1 MNYSVHPPKH
11 PKTRSHAISSVPCP
25 RSSPGLFI
33 SLSSQA
39 HAPSQTSKNSL
50 SLSLLTLGFG
60 LLSLASQMD
69 ESLASLRRP
78 KRGRPPRPRE
88 EYHAAGEDFEEE
100 EDAEAE
106 GLARPQS
113 KRKRAASAVAAAA
126 LEDQSLIDIIKHNG
140 RLISL
145 AVKKLVE
152 DYESKPKSVMFQIL
166 AMLFEA
172 CGARHEFYADYLDEA
187 DVDNVVFS
195 LVELARKGMVEDNY
209 SSKHKDLR
217 NFKENLVSFWD
228 TLVHECQNGPLFDDI
243 LFQKIKDYVV
253 ALSCTPPRV
262 YRQVASLVGLQLV
275 TSLIS
280 VAKTLSGQRETTQR
294 QLNAEKKKQSDGPLV
309 ESLNKRLSRT
319 HENITYLEEFM
330 RKIFSGLFMHRYRDV
345 DPEIRMSCI
354 KSLGTWVVSYPSLF
368 LQDIY
373 LKYLGWTLND
383 KNAGVRRT
391 SILAL
396 QSLYEV
402 DDNIPSLGLFTERFY
417 SRMIQLA
424 DDVDISVAVSA
435 IGLIKQLLRHQLL
448 SDDDLGPLYDLLID
462 EPPMI
467 RRAIGE
473 LVYDHLIAQ
482 NIKTSQSGARDVNNE
497 SSEVHIGRMLQILRE
512 FSDDPVLS
520 SYVIDDIWDDMKAMK
535 DWKCII
541 SMLLDENPL
550 TELTDMDGT
559 NLVRMLRASA
569 KKAVGERIV
578 PATDNRKLYHN
589 KAQKEILG
597 NSKHEITTAL
607 LKKYPQL
614 LRKYISDKAKISP
627 LVDMMMLMKLEMY
640 SLKRQ
645 EQNFKAA
652 IDLMVDA
659 FFKHGD
665 KDTLRSCIKA
675 ITFCCTNGQADLQNY
690 AENKLKNIEDELV
703 VKVKTAIKEV
713 ETGDDEY
720 SLLVNLKRFY
730 ELQLSKPVTN
740 DGLFED
746 MYRILSHLR
755 DMDNEVKSFLLL
767 NMYLQLAWCLH
778 AIDGENPSEAS
789 IDELLSKQS
798 SLFEQLYYFLVVLPT
813 YQKEG
818 RSTTI
823 LSCRVCVITAEMWCL
838 FKKQKYSSTRLESL
852 GYLPQLDV
860 VQNFWKLCEQ
870 QLNISDETED
880 EDANE
885 EYIED
890 TNRDVVMIAAA
901 KLVLA
906 DTVSKDYLGPEVVS
920 HYVSHGAST
929 TEIIKNLITSLRK
942 NTDNNMAALFFE
954 ALKRAYERYMV
965 HVLDGENQTLVGKSY
980 SECLDLASRLAGSYV
995 GASRNKNK
1003 SEILKIIQNG
1013 VSFAFVDL
1021 PKQLSFLEAALLPFV
1036 SKLPSSDI
1044 PDILMDVQKRTQD
1057 TNTNEDPS
1065 AWRPYFTFVEKLHD
1079 KHAKNEVLQEEK
1091 EEKPVKR
1098 RGRPRKVR
1106 DVPARNL
1113 FDGHKSSDEE
1123 SVSDSDQQGH
1133 GEDDDDDDADQP
1145 LINTFRSSAS
1155 KLRSL
1160 KVSQQGTSVQK
1171 GPPRASGSYS

>member
-1 MNYSVHPPKH
+1 
-11 PKTRSHAISSVPCP
+11 
-25 RSSPGLFI
+25 
-33 SLSSQA
+33 
-39 HAPSQTSKNSL
+39 
-50 SLSLLTLGFG
+50 
-60 LLSLASQMD
+60 MD
-69 ESLASLRRP
+69 ETLASLRRP

-88 EYHAAGEDFEEE
+88 DHLAAEDFEEE
-100 EDAEAE
+100 GEDEEAEAE
-106 GLARPQS
+106 ALARPQT
-113 KRKRAASAVAAAA
+113 KRKRAASAAAAAA
-126 LEDQSLIDIIKHNG
+126 LEDQTLIDIIKHNG
-140 RLISL
+140 RLISH

-152 DYESKPKSVMFQIL
+152 DYESDPKSVMFQIL

-172 CGARHEFYADYLDEA
+172 CGARHNFYADYLYEA
-187 DVDNVVFS
+187 DVDGVVFS
-195 LVELARKGMVEDNY
+195 LVELAKKGMVEDNY
-209 SSKHKDLR
+209 NTKQKDLK

-228 TLVHECQNGPLFDDI
+228 TLVHD
-243 LFQKIKDYVV
+243 
-253 ALSCTPPRV
+253 TPPRV

-294 QLNAEKKKQSDGPLV
+294 QLNAEKKKQTDGPIV
-309 ESLNKRLSRT
+309 ESLNKKLAHT
-319 HENITYLEEFM
+319 HKSITYLEELM

-354 KSLGTWVVSYPSLF
+354 KSLGIWVVSYPSLF

-402 DDNIPSLGLFTERFY
+402 DENIPSLGLFTERFY

-462 EPPMI
+462 EPPLI

-482 NIKTSQSGARDVNNE
+482 NIKTSQSGARDGNND

-578 PATDNRKLYHN
+578 PATDNRKMYYN
-589 KAQKEILG
+589 KGQKEILE

-627 LVDMMMLMKLEMY
+627 LIDMMMLMKLELY

-645 EQNFKAA
+645 DQHFKAA
-652 IDLMVDA
+652 IDLIADA

-665 KDTLRSCIKA
+665 KETLRSCIKA
-675 ITFCCTNGQADLQNY
+675 ITFCCTNCQADLQNY
-690 AENKLKNIEDELV
+690 AENKLKDLEDELV
-703 VKVKTAIKEV
+703 LKVKTAIKEV
-713 ETGDDEY
+713 EAGDDEY
-720 SLLVNLKRFY
+720 SLMVNLKRFY
-730 ELQLSKPVTN
+730 ELQLSKPVKN

-746 MYRILSHLR
+746 MYRILSHLK

-767 NMYLQLAWCLH
+767 NMYLQLAWCLN

-789 IDELLSKQS
+789 IDELLSRQS
-798 SLFEQLYYFLVVLPT
+798 SLFEKLYYYLVVLPT

-838 FKKQKYSSTRLESL
+838 FKKPKYSSTRLESL

-860 VQNFWKLCEQ
+860 VHNFWKLCEQ
-870 QLNISDETED
+870 QLNIPDEIED

-890 TNRDVVMIAAA
+890 TNKDVVMIAAA

-906 DTVSKDYLGPEVVS
+906 DTVSKDYLGPELVS
-920 HYVSHGAST
+920 HYASHGTST
-929 TEIIKNLITSLRK
+929 TEIIKHLITSLRK
-942 NTDNNMAALFFE
+942 NADNNMGALFFE
-954 ALKRAYERYMV
+954 ALKRAYERYMA
-965 HVLDGENQTLVGKSY
+965 HVSDGENQTLIGKSY
-980 SECLDLASRLAGSYV
+980 SECQDLAGRLAGSYV

-1003 SEILKIIQNG
+1003 SEILKIIQDG

-1044 PDILMDVQKRTQD
+1044 PDILIDVQKRTQD

-1065 AWRPYFTFVEKLHD
+1065 AWRPYFTFVEHLRD

-1133 GEDDDDDDADQP
+1133 GEDNDDDDADQP

-1160 KVSQQGTSVQK
+1160 KVSQQGTSGQK
-1171 GPPRASGSYS
+1171 GPSRASGHALTSLRMTELGSNECSRFVAL

>member
-1 MNYSVHPPKH
+1 
-11 PKTRSHAISSVPCP
+11 
-25 RSSPGLFI
+25 
-33 SLSSQA
+33 
-39 HAPSQTSKNSL
+39 
-50 SLSLLTLGFG
+50 
-60 LLSLASQMD
+60 MD
-69 ESLASLRRP
+69 ETLASLRRP

-88 EYHAAGEDFEEE
+88 DHLAAEDFEEEEEE

-106 GLARPQS
+106 ALPRPQT
-113 KRKRAASAVAAAA
+113 KRKRAASAAAAAA
-126 LEDQSLIDIIKHNG
+126 LEDQTLIDIIKHNG
-140 RLISL
+140 RLISH

-152 DYESKPKSVMFQIL
+152 DYESDPKSVMFQIL

-172 CGARHEFYADYLDEA
+172 CGARHNFYADYLYEA
-187 DVDNVVFS
+187 DVDGVVFS
-195 LVELARKGMVEDNY
+195 LVELAKKGMVEDNY
-209 SSKHKDLR
+209 NTKQKDLK

-228 TLVHECQNGPLFDDI
+228 TLVHD
-243 LFQKIKDYVV
+243 
-253 ALSCTPPRV
+253 TPPRV

-294 QLNAEKKKQSDGPLV
+294 QLNAEKKKQTDGPIV
-309 ESLNKRLSRT
+309 ESLNKRLAHT
-319 HENITYLEEFM
+319 HKSITYLEELM

-354 KSLGTWVVSYPSLF
+354 KSLGIWVVSYPSLF

-402 DDNIPSLGLFTERFY
+402 DENIPSLGLFTERFY

-462 EPPMI
+462 EPPLI

-482 NIKTSQSGARDVNNE
+482 NIKTSQSGVRDGNND

-578 PATDNRKLYHN
+578 PATDNRKLYYN
-589 KAQKEILG
+589 KGQKEILE

-627 LVDMMMLMKLEMY
+627 LIDMMMLMKLELY

-645 EQNFKAA
+645 DQHFKAA
-652 IDLMVDA
+652 IDLIADA

-665 KDTLRSCIKA
+665 KETLRSCIKA
-675 ITFCCTNGQADLQNY
+675 ITFCCTNCQADLQNY
-690 AENKLKNIEDELV
+690 AENKLKDLEDELV
-703 VKVKTAIKEV
+703 LKVKTAIKEV
-713 ETGDDEY
+713 EAGDDEY
-720 SLLVNLKRFY
+720 SLMVNLKRFY
-730 ELQLSKPVTN
+730 ELQLSKPVKN

-746 MYRILSHLR
+746 MYRILSHLK

-767 NMYLQLAWCLH
+767 NMYLQLAWCLN

-789 IDELLSKQS
+789 IDELLSRQS
-798 SLFEQLYYFLVVLPT
+798 SLFEKLYYYLVVLPT

-838 FKKQKYSSTRLESL
+838 FKKPKYSSTRLVSL

-870 QLNISDETED
+870 QLNIPDEIED

-890 TNRDVVMIAAA
+890 TNKDVVMIAAA

-906 DTVSKDYLGPEVVS
+906 DTVSKDYLGPEIVS
-920 HYVSHGAST
+920 HYASHGTST
-929 TEIIKNLITSLRK
+929 TEIIKHLITSLRK
-942 NTDNNMAALFFE
+942 NADNNMAALFSE
-954 ALKRAYERYMV
+954 ALKRAYERYMA
-965 HVLDGENQTLVGKSY
+965 HVNDGENQTFIGKSY
-980 SECLDLASRLAGSYV
+980 SECQDLAGRLAGSYV

-1003 SEILKIIQNG
+1003 SEILKIIQDG

-1044 PDILMDVQKRTQD
+1044 PDILIDVQKRTQD

-1065 AWRPYFTFVEKLHD
+1065 AWRPYFTFVEHLRD

-1133 GEDDDDDDADQP
+1133 GEDNDDDDADQP

-1160 KVSQQGTSVQK
+1160 KVSQQGTSGQK
-1171 GPPRASGSYS
+1171 GPSRASGETDTANG

>member
-1 MNYSVHPPKH
+1 
-11 PKTRSHAISSVPCP
+11 
-25 RSSPGLFI
+25 
-33 SLSSQA
+33 
-39 HAPSQTSKNSL
+39 
-50 SLSLLTLGFG
+50 
-60 LLSLASQMD
+60 MD
-69 ESLASLRRP
+69 ETLASLRRP

-88 EYHAAGEDFEEE
+88 DHLAAEDFEEE
-100 EDAEAE
+100 GEDEEAEAE
-106 GLARPQS
+106 ALARPQT
-113 KRKRAASAVAAAA
+113 KRKRAASAAAAAA
-126 LEDQSLIDIIKHNG
+126 LEDQTLIDIIKHNG
-140 RLISL
+140 RLISH

-152 DYESKPKSVMFQIL
+152 DYESDPKSVMFQIL

-172 CGARHEFYADYLDEA
+172 CGARHNFYADYLYEA
-187 DVDNVVFS
+187 DVDGVVFS
-195 LVELARKGMVEDNY
+195 LVELAKKGMVEDNY
-209 SSKHKDLR
+209 NTKQKDLK

-228 TLVHECQNGPLFDDI
+228 TLVHECQNGPLFDGS

-294 QLNAEKKKQSDGPLV
+294 QLNAEKKKQTDGLIV
-309 ESLNKRLSRT
+309 ESLNKKLAHT
-319 HENITYLEEFM
+319 HKSITYLEELM

-354 KSLGTWVVSYPSLF
+354 KSLGIWVVSYPSLF

-402 DDNIPSLGLFTERFY
+402 DENIPSLGLFTERFY

-462 EPPMI
+462 EPPLI

-482 NIKTSQSGARDVNNE
+482 NIKTSQSGARDGNND

-578 PATDNRKLYHN
+578 PATDNRKMYYN
-589 KAQKEILG
+589 KGQKEILE

-627 LVDMMMLMKLEMY
+627 LIDMMMLMKLELY

-645 EQNFKAA
+645 DQHFKAA
-652 IDLMVDA
+652 IDLIADA

-665 KDTLRSCIKA
+665 KETLRSCIKA
-675 ITFCCTNGQADLQNY
+675 ITFCCTNCQADLQNY
-690 AENKLKNIEDELV
+690 AENKLKDLEDELV
-703 VKVKTAIKEV
+703 LKVKTAIKEV
-713 ETGDDEY
+713 EAGDDEY
-720 SLLVNLKRFY
+720 SLMVNLKRFY
-730 ELQLSKPVTN
+730 ELQLSKPVKN

-746 MYRILSHLR
+746 MYRILSHLK

-767 NMYLQLAWCLH
+767 NMYLQLAWCLN

-789 IDELLSKQS
+789 IDELLSRQS
-798 SLFEQLYYFLVVLPT
+798 SLFEKLYYYLVVLPT

-838 FKKQKYSSTRLESL
+838 FKKPKYSSTRLESL

-870 QLNISDETED
+870 QLNIPDEIED

-890 TNRDVVMIAAA
+890 TNKDVVMIAAA

-906 DTVSKDYLGPEVVS
+906 DTVSKDYLGPELVS
-920 HYVSHGAST
+920 HYASHGTST
-929 TEIIKNLITSLRK
+929 TEIIKHLITSLRK
-942 NTDNNMAALFFE
+942 NADNNMGALFFE
-954 ALKRAYERYMV
+954 ALKRAYERYMA
-965 HVLDGENQTLVGKSY
+965 HVSDGENQTLIGKSY
-980 SECLDLASRLAGSYV
+980 SECQDLAGRLVGSYV

-1003 SEILKIIQNG
+1003 SEILKIIQDG

-1044 PDILMDVQKRTQD
+1044 PDILIDVQKRTQD

-1065 AWRPYFTFVEKLHD
+1065 AWRPYFTFVEHLRD

-1133 GEDDDDDDADQP
+1133 GEDNDDDDADQP

-1160 KVSQQGTSVQK
+1160 KVSQQGTSGQK
-1171 GPPRASGSYS
+1171 GPSRASGSNS

>member
-1 MNYSVHPPKH
+1 MEE
-11 PKTRSHAISSVPCP
+11 T
-25 RSSPGLFI
+25 
-33 SLSSQA
+33 
-39 HAPSQTSKNSL
+39 
-50 SLSLLTLGFG
+50 
-60 LLSLASQMD
+60 LAS
-69 ESLASLRRP
+69 SRRP
-78 KRGRPPRPRE
+78 RGRPPKPRDNDFVTGE
-88 EYHAAGEDFEEE
+88 EFEDEEGEDYE
-100 EDAEAE
+100 E
-106 GLARPQS
+106 GLQAPARS
-113 KRKRAASAVAAAA
+113 KRKREASAAAAAA
-126 LEDQSLIDIIKHNG
+126 LEDLTLIDIVKHNG
-140 RLISL
+140 RMISH
-145 AVKKLVE
+145 AVKRLVE
-152 DYESKPKSVMFQIL
+152 DYESKPKSVIFQIL
-166 AMLFEA
+166 AMFFEA
-172 CGARHEFYADYLDEA
+172 CGARHDIYENDLDEA
-187 DVDNVVFS
+187 DVDDTVFK
-195 LVELARKGMVEDNY
+195 LVELSRKGLVEDNY
-209 SSKHKDLR
+209 NSKQKGLK

-228 TLVHECQNGPLFDDI
+228 SLVLECQNGPLFDDI
-243 LFQKIKDYVV
+243 LFQKIKDFVV

-275 TSLIS
+275 TSFIS

-294 QLNAEKKKQSDGPLV
+294 QLNAEKKKHSDGPLI
-309 ESLNKRLSRT
+309 ESLNKRLSLT
-319 HENITYLEEFM
+319 HENITYLEELM

-354 KSLGTWVVSYPSLF
+354 KSLGIWVVSYPSLF

-396 QSLYEV
+396 QSLYDV

-424 DDVDISVAVSA
+424 DDIDISVAVSA

-482 NIKTSQSGARDVNNE
+482 NIKTSSGARDGDSE

-520 SYVIDDIWDDMKAMK
+520 SYVIDDIWEDMKAMK

-541 SMLLDENPL
+541 SMLLDETPL
-550 TELTDMDGT
+550 SELTDMDGT

-578 PATDNRKLYHN
+578 PATDNRKLYYN
-589 KAQKEILG
+589 KSQKEILE
-597 NSKHEITTAL
+597 NSKRDITNAL
-607 LKKYPQL
+607 MKRYPQL
-614 LRKYISDKAKISP
+614 LRKYIPDKAKISP
-627 LVDMMMLMKLEMY
+627 LIDMMTLLKLEMY

-652 IDLMVDA
+652 IDLIVDA

-665 KDTLRSCIKA
+665 KDTLRSSIKA
-675 ITFCCTNGQADLQNY
+675 IAFCCTECQADLQDY
-690 AENKLKNIEDELV
+690 AENKLKNLEDELV
-703 VKVKTAIKEV
+703 LKVKTAIKEV
-713 ETGDDEY
+713 EAGDDEY
-720 SLLVNLKRFY
+720 SLLVNLKRLH
-730 ELQLSKPVTN
+730 ELQLLKPVKN

-746 MYRILSHLR
+746 MYRILSRLR
-755 DMDNEVKSFLLL
+755 EMDNEVKSLLII
-767 NMYLQLAWCLH
+767 NMYLEVAWCLH
-778 AIDGENPSEAS
+778 AVNDQNPSETS

-818 RSTTI
+818 RSTTV
-823 LSCRVCVITAEMWCL
+823 LSCRVCIITAEMWCL
-838 FKKQKYSSTRLESL
+838 FKKSKYSSTRLESL

-860 VQNFWKLCEQ
+860 VQKFWKLCAQ

-890 TNRDVVMIAAA
+890 TNRDAVMIAAA
-901 KLVLA
+901 KLLLA
-906 DTVSKDYLGPEVVS
+906 DTISKDYLGPEIVS

-929 TEIIKNLITSLRK
+929 TEIIKHLITALKK
-942 NTDNNMAALFFE
+942 NADNDIAALFFE
-954 ALKRAYERYMV
+954 ALRRAFERYMA
-965 HVLDGENQTLVGKSY
+965 HLNEGENQNLIGKSY
-980 SECLDLASRLAGSYV
+980 SECQDLANRLAGYYV
-995 GASRNKNK
+995 GAARNKNK
-1003 SEILKIIQNG
+1003 SEILKIIQCG
-1013 VSFAFVDL
+1013 VPFAFVDL
-1021 PKQLSFLEAALLPFV
+1021 PKQLSFLEAALVPFV
-1036 SKLPSSDI
+1036 SKLPSADI
-1044 PDILMDVQKRTQD
+1044 PDIMTDVQKRAQD
-1057 TNTNEDPS
+1057 NNLNEDSS
-1065 AWRPYFTFVEKLHD
+1065 AWRPYFTFVQHLRE
-1079 KHAKNEVLQEEK
+1079 KHAKNEVLPEEK

-1106 DVPARNL
+1106 EEPARNL
-1113 FDGHKSSDEE
+1113 FEEHNSSDEE
-1123 SVSDSDQQGH
+1123 SVSDSDQRGH
-1133 GEDDDDDDADQP
+1133 GGDDDDDDDAFNQP
-1145 LINTFRSSAS
+1145 LINTFRPSAS

-1160 KVSQQGTSVQK
+1160 KVSQQGTSSQK
-1171 GPPRASGSYS
+1171 KAPKASGSNS